1 MVERKKERELILSG
15 KMQMSESHWKDD
27 PVLKLH
33 RDLDKV
39 QRKVSK
45 GQQQQQLQQQRRIKK
60 SSLSTTPSASSVSA
74 STGVKMKWISAMSKL
89 HIRSVYDLKQA

>member
-1 MVERKKERELILSG
+1 MVEREKERELILSG

-45 GQQQQQLQQQRRIKK
+45 VQQQQQLQQQRRIKK
-60 SSLSTTPSASSVSA
+60 TRLEPQISTR
-74 STGVKMKWISAMSKL
+74 IDCL
-89 HIRSVYDLKQA
+89 